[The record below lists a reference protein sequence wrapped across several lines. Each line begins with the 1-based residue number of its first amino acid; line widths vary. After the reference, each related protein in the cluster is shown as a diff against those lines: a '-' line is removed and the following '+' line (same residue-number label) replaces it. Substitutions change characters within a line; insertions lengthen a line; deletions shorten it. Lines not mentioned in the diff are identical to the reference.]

1 MAEFDEHATLEEAI
15 DAAARGLVKKT
26 SDELGRSVE
35 YFSLEELAKLEARRA
50 ANAASGNTRTG
61 VRLYKCVPPST
72 G

>member
-1 MAEFDEHATLEEAI
+1 MAEFDEHTTIEDAI

-35 YFSLEELAKLEARRA
+35 YYSLAELAAEEQRRA
-50 ANAASGNTRTG
+50 ANAASVKAFG
-61 VRLYKCVPPST
+61 VRMTKCVPGST